1 MDKNEI
7 FIKIKDVLKEK
18 MFEDNFSKVDVG
30 EITEQTDLRQ
40 MEIDSLD
47 IISFRFAI
55 DEVFTL
61 EIPDEDYESNDLS
74 ILGNLAGYV
83 SKTKT

>member
-18 MFEDNFSKVDVG
+18 MLEDNFSKVDVG
-30 EITEQTDLRQ
+30 KITEQTDLRQ
-40 MEIDSLD
+40 MGIDSLD

-74 ILGNLAGYV
+74 ILGNLAGYI
-83 SKTKT
+83 SRTKT

>member
-18 MFEDNFSKVDVG
+18 MLEDNFSKVDVG

-40 MEIDSLD
+40 MGIDSLD
-47 IISFRFAI
+47 IISFITA
-55 DEVFTL
+55 L
-61 EIPDEDYESNDLS
+61 L
-74 ILGNLAGYV
+74 
-83 SKTKT
+83 